1 MTIRVLIIDDS
12 ATMRAILKSYLS
24 GEPDIEVVGTAGDAA
39 QGRAAIKQLDPDVV
53 TLDIEMP
60 GMNGLDFLEK
70 IMELRPTP
78 VIVVSGST
86 QHGNAT
92 TARALAIGAI
102 DCYAK
107 SQAAQGGMCLKDNGR
122 LAAMVRQ
129 AAQVRFSP
137 RPRSPL
143 AANAPRATTIDTNA
157 RLIAVGSSTGGVEAL
172 QVLFSSF
179 TPNCPPTMVVQ
190 HVNAR
195 FVPAIA
201 NSLDNV
207 TTAKV
212 VVAEPDMPLQKGH
225 IYIAPGDERHM
236 GVGGRESL
244 YVKLR
249 PGEPVSGHMP
259 SVDMLFHSVAEIVGP
274 QAVGILLTGMGSDGA
289 KGLLA
294 MAQNGAHTIAQ
305 DEASCIVFGMP
316 KAAISLG
323 AASVVV
329 PLNRIAEH
337 ALRKAA

>member
-12 ATMRAILKSYLS
+12 PTMRAILKSYLS

-39 QGRAAIKQLDPDVV
+39 EGRAAIKQFDPDVV

-70 IMELRPTP
+70 IMQLRPTP

-86 QHGNAT
+86 QAGNAI
-92 TARALAIGAI
+92 TARALATGAI

-107 SQAAQGGMCLKDNGR
+107 SGGGQGLGLKDNGK

-129 AAQVRFSP
+129 AAQARFSP
-137 RPRSPL
+137 RLP
-143 AANAPRATTIDTNA
+143 AAQTEKAPAPTAIDTNA

-172 QVLFSSF
+172 QVLLRSF
-179 TPNCPPTMVVQ
+179 TPACPPTMIVQ

-201 NSLDNV
+201 HSLDIV

-225 IYIAPGDERHM
+225 IYIAPGDDRHM
-236 GVGGRESL
+236 TVGGRESL
-244 YVKLR
+244 YIKLR
-249 PGEPVSGHMP
+249 PGEPVSGHLP
-259 SVDMLFHSVAEIVGP
+259 SVDMLFHSVAETLGP

-294 MAQNGAHTIAQ
+294 MAQTGAHTIAQ

-316 KAAISLG
+316 KAAITLG
-323 AASVVV
+323 AANVVA
-329 PLNRIAEH
+329 PLTRIAEH